1 LRSEK
6 QAVPARD
13 KDDAYRAYKVEF
25 NRAWPQR
32 IATPEELGGKPEFVG
47 TTPLQSRQRH
57 VMGGFD
63 ACNGG
68 IDDCCSGHA
77 GPGCDDLVCCT
88 TICNEDPF
96 CCDEA
101 WDDACADIAGDL
113 CGVCGGGTGD
123 ECSGCIPVIANSQYV
138 GSSDG
143 ATGTN
148 ESSCAGADD
157 TNDMWHCWVSEC
169 VGEATIS
176 LCGGSDFD
184 TSLAVFENGC
194 NGAEVACNDDAC
206 PGLLSEL
213 TVDVTPGTLYAIRVA
228 GFGGQTGNYTLDISC
243 EIPIE
248 GCIDAGG
255 ECCAE
260 NGSAGCDD
268 PVCCQSVC
276 NLDPFCC
283 DSEWDESCADLATTA
298 CACNDS
304 CEDAGDIFDGVTDF
318 SNVGAT
324 TDGPAEL
331 DCDGLADNV
340 ENDVWF
346 DYISSCSGDL
356 IVDTCGTAFDT
367 VVAVYDGCECPVGQ
381 PSLGCDDDSCD
392 TGLQSE
398 VVLGDVVEGNCYKIR
413 VGSFSDAVNDVG
425 TINIFCDADIPA
437 CIDGSGDCCSGHGG
451 VGCESPG
458 CCDLV
463 CTQDAFCCDGE
474 WDEAC
479 ADLAGEE
486 CFECGGGNG
495 DFCEG
500 CLPVVANVPLAGSTA
515 DATGENESSCAGT
528 GDINDIWHCWTSE
541 CAGQATISLCDGSDF
556 DTSLAVYDAS
566 GGCGGAELACNDDAC
581 PGLLSELTMPV
592 EFGNEYLIRVAG
604 FGGQTGNYNLNI
616 DCTVLNEA
624 CIDADG
630 DCLSA
635 NGSPGCDSTTC
646 CAEICAE
653 DPFCCDSEW
662 DESCADLALVTFA
675 CNSNDACP
683 DAFPVEDGATP
694 FSNVG
699 AATDGPAEPTC
710 NGAADDVEND
720 VWYDYIATCT
730 GDLLVDTCGTG
741 FDTALAAY
749 EGCDCPVSA
758 PGLACDDDDCDT
770 GLQSMIEFDVAEGN
784 CYKIRVGSFSAAAD
798 GEGTLNIF
806 CDADIPACIDGVG
819 DCLEA
824 HDGPGCDSPNCC
836 DQICTQDPFC
846 CDEVWDE
853 SCADLALVTFACNS
867 NDACQDSFEIL
878 DGTTDFTN
886 VGASTDGPLELGCD
900 GAADDVENDVWYDYT
915 ATCTGVLT
923 ADTCGTDFDTALAVY
938 DGCDCPA
945 VAPGLGCDDDACDT
959 GLQSLVIVDG
969 VVEGNCYK
977 VRVGSFSAAAD
988 GEGIVNINCEP
999 YIEECID
1006 GVGDCCEA
1014 HGNGGCNDT
1023 ACCNLVCEQDAFCCE
1038 GEWDEACADLSG
1050 QVCIACGGTIPEC
1063 VGTGGDCCEANGT
1076 PGCDNG
1082 SCCAD
1087 ICTADPFCCATTW
1100 DQLCADA
1107 ANIDCA
1113 VCIAPE
1119 ICFESSDPCL
1129 EPHDL
1134 PACEIPAC
1142 CGEVCN
1148 EDTFCCDVEWD
1159 EACVDIASD
1168 IASCQ
1173 GGGGNENDN
1182 CADAEPVT
1190 AGTTFYDS
1198 TGMTDDGPEL
1208 PEECDEGFGLGF
1220 GSDLWYA
1227 YTAGDC
1233 GAVTLSLCEDTAYDS
1248 RMAVYEGC
1256 GCPTSNDALAG
1267 CDDDG
1272 CGTTGGPSSITLDA
1286 VAGTCY
1292 LVRIGGFNGAAG
1304 TGALQVTE
1312 DFTGC
1317 SACPDG
1323 DVTWM
1328 TPVDGV
1334 VDARQPH
1341 PVGSLEPQQG
1351 IDTFDVAAP
1360 SGAAEECW
1368 SMCET
1373 SDGGLGANSIVSA
1386 IDNGDDTYTLTLSRP
1401 ITAGQVTTI
1410 TYNEAVTGTF
1420 TSHPSNVNG
1429 DGAAGPLDILAIID
1443 YLNAVDVSPFG
1454 TFSEDIDQS
1463 GLLTPTD
1470 ILAVIDLLNGADTH
1484 DVWNNTNLPENTN
1497 CP

>member
-1 LRSEK
+1 MSKPAWFLAVFTSWCLIGNAAAQERPDVKPITKDTSRVVKEIDNGEARAIKESAKVSPQMEKERDLIQDKIDFNAQWRGRRPEIKRSREARTD
-6 QAVPARD
+6 AVRH
-13 KDDAYRAYKVEF
+13 V
-25 NRAWPQR
+25 
-32 IATPEELGGKPEFVG
+32 LGGGFPACSDGVG
-47 TTPLQSRQRH
+47 
-57 VMGGFD
+57 
-63 ACNGG
+63 
-68 IDDCCSGHA
+68 DCCAGHA
-77 GPGCDDLVCCT
+77 GPGCEDLVCCT

-123 ECSGCIPVIANSQYV
+123 ECSGCIPVVGNTQYI

-143 ATGTN
+143 ATGVDQST
-148 ESSCAGADD
+148 CAGADD

-169 VGEATIS
+169 IGEATIS
-176 LCGGSDFD
+176 LCGASDFD
-184 TSLAVFENGC
+184 TSLAVFEDGC

-213 TVDVTPGTLYAIRVA
+213 IVDVTPGTLYAIRVA
-228 GFGGQTGNYTLDISC
+228 GFGGQTGNYTLDITC
-243 EIPIE
+243 EEPID
-248 GCIDAGG
+248 GCIDG
-255 ECCAE
+255 EGDCCAAHG
-260 NGSAGCDD
+260 NGGCDD
-268 PVCCQSVC
+268 PECCQIVC
-276 NLDPFCC
+276 TQDAFCCDGEWDEACSDLAGEVCVACGGTIPECVGTTGDCCIENGTAGCEDGGCCATICEADPFCCETTWDGICADAAEIDCPICFPPEACLTGSGDCCVAQDGPGCGGIECCDIVCGIDPFCC
-283 DSEWDESCADLATTA
+283 DEVWDESCADLAVSS
-298 CACNDS
+298 CSCNDF
-304 CEDAGDIFDGVTDF
+304 CEQATEIFDGATPF
-318 SNVGAT
+318 TNVGAA
-324 TDGPAEL
+324 TDGPAEP
-331 DCDGLADNV
+331 DCNGAAADV
-340 ENDVWF
+340 LQDVWF
-346 DYISSCSGDL
+346 DYTSSCTGTV
-356 IVDTCGTAFDT
+356 IVDTCGTGFDT
-367 VVAVYDGCECPVGQ
+367 AIAAYEGCECPVIQ
-381 PSLGCDDDSCD
+381 PALGCDDDDCE
-392 TGLQSE
+392 TGGLQSQIE
-398 VVLGDVVEGNCYKIR
+398 FDVVEGNCYKIR
-413 VGSFSDAVNDVG
+413 VGAFAADVTDAG

-437 CIDGSGDCCSGHGG
+437 CIDGSGDCCTGHGG

-479 ADLAGEE
+479 ADLAGDE

-500 CLPVVANVPLAGSTA
+500 CLPVVANVPFAGSTVGA
-515 DATGENESSCAGT
+515 SGVDESSCAG
-528 GDINDIWHCWTSE
+528 GDDDADIWHCWTSE

-592 EFGNEYLIRVAG
+592 AFGNEYLIRVAG

-616 DCTVLNEA
+616 DCTVLNET

-630 DCLSA
+630 DCLSG
-635 NGSPGCDSTTC
+635 NGSPGCDSTAC
-646 CAEICAE
+646 CAEICSL
-653 DPFCCDSEW
+653 DPFCCDEVW
-662 DESCADLALVTFA
+662 DDSCADLALVTFA
-675 CNSNDACP
+675 CNSNDAC
-683 DAFPVEDGATP
+683 E
-694 FSNVG
+694 
-699 AATDGPAEPTC
+699 
-710 NGAADDVEND
+710 
-720 VWYDYIATCT
+720 
-730 GDLLVDTCGTG
+730 
-741 FDTALAAY
+741 
-749 EGCDCPVSA
+749 
-758 PGLACDDDDCDT
+758 
-770 GLQSMIEFDVAEGN
+770 
-784 CYKIRVGSFSAAAD
+784 
-798 GEGTLNIF
+798 
-806 CDADIPACIDGVG
+806 
-819 DCLEA
+819 
-824 HDGPGCDSPNCC
+824 
-836 DQICTQDPFC
+836 
-846 CDEVWDE
+846 
-853 SCADLALVTFACNS
+853 
-867 NDACQDSFEIL
+867 DSFEIL
-878 DGTTDFTN
+878 DGATDFSN

-923 ADTCGTDFDTALAVY
+923 ADTCGTAFDTALAVY
-938 DGCDCPA
+938 DGCECPA

-988 GEGIVNINCEP
+988 GEGVVNINCEP

-1014 HGNGGCNDT
+1014 HGNGGCDDT
-1023 ACCNLVCEQDAFCCE
+1023 ECCNLVCEQDAFCCE

-1050 QVCIACGGTIPEC
+1050 QVCTACGGTIPEC

-1100 DQLCADA
+1100 DQICADN
-1107 ANIDCA
+1107 ANIACA

-1401 ITAGQVTTI
+1401 ITPGQVTTI

-1484 DVWNNTNLPENTN
+1484 DVWNNTDVPENTT